1 MKFGKRVD
9 FRQMRVESAYK
20 CATLSHDLA
29 TGLCV
34 AGLVCL
40 DLKKMA
46 LHSYFAGQ
54 WQLPGPVIQVGGYS

>member
-40 DLKKMA
+40 DLKKWRFIHILQDNGNCLA
-46 LHSYFAGQ
+46 R
-54 WQLPGPVIQVGGYS
+54 